1 MMMMMM
7 MMMRVRKRRR
17 SCGVV
22 GVNFFSKKNQTNTK
36 QNKSAQK
43 QYAQYISSL
52 YFVHA
57 VSNKSSNNKKKK
69 KNEHL

>member
-1 MMMMMM
+1 M
-7 MMMRVRKRRR
+7 VLW
-17 SCGVV
+17 GEL
-22 GVNFFSKKNQTNTK
+22 FFKKKNQTNTK

-57 VSNKSSNNKKKK
+57 VSNKSSNKKKKK

>member
-1 MMMMMM
+1 M
-7 MMMRVRKRRR
+7 VLW
-17 SCGVV
+17 GEL
-22 GVNFFSKKNQTNTK
+22 FFKKKKNQTNTK

-57 VSNKSSNNKKKK
+57 VSNKSSNKKKK